1 MEFLVHSRSKMIKE
15 YLEIITPKML
25 KELGLTSSRKC
36 VVIALEKDCP
46 DLGLTVDFSTI
57 DGYVVV
63 IRSNQS
69 VKDIGVTLAHELV
82 HVKQMAKG
90 ILKPAGRGSH
100 TWKGKKYVKSTPY
113 YSRPWELDAFAKQ
126 EIVFRKA
133 VCEPHELKKAKKT

>member
-1 MEFLVHSRSKMIKE
+1 MEFLVNCRSKVIKE
-15 YLEIITPKML
+15 YLELITPRMIKH
-25 KELGLTSSRKC
+25 LGLDSSRKC
-36 VVIALEKDCP
+36 VVITTEKDCT
-46 DLGLTVDFSTI
+46 DLGLTVNFDSI

-69 VKDIGVTLAHELV
+69 VKDLGVTLAHEMV

-90 ILKPAGRGSH
+90 ILKPVGRGSH

-126 EIVFRKA
+126 EILFRRA
-133 VCEPHELKKAKKT
+133 VSDDKDFKKA